1 MRELKNVISSYI
13 IFSIIFTVL
22 IYLIIYKDSHL
33 LYLLIIITLTMLLN
47 IILLITIT
55 IVSLN
60 CFQKGFSINKGKVN
74 IKLVL
79 YLYILLAIIMSLF
92 LSSSIDQ
99 VINNTQ
105 KLQSKIFSMN
115 SWENTKN
122 VYQPE
127 LKYKIMA

>member
-1 MRELKNVISSYI
+1 MD
-13 IFSIIFTVL
+13 FSFSLGGYVE
-22 IYLIIYKDSHL
+22 Y
-33 LYLLIIITLTMLLN
+33 LLN

-55 IVSLN
+55 IISLN
-60 CFQKGFSINKGKVN
+60 CFQKGFSINKNKVN

-92 LSSSIDQ
+92 LYSSINK

-127 LKYKIMA
+127 VQDNGVVHNKSLELVQDKNLKNFLKAKTILAS